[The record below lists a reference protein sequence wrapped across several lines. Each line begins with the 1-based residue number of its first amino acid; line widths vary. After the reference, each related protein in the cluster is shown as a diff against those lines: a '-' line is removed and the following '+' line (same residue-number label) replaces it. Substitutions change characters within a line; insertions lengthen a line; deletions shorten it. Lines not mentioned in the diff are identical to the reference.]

1 MGMKK
6 TEAGIIPEEW
16 NVQSFSDTFRILN
29 NNTFSR
35 AELNYDSGQFRNIHY
50 GDVLI
55 LYPEILDCTR
65 PDVPFINEGTKISGS
80 AQALQDGDIVMAD
93 TAEDETVGKVTEV
106 INTTE
111 KTVMSGL
118 HTIPCRVKSGEFVS
132 GWLGYYMNSH
142 LYHDQLLPF
151 IHGTKVSSV
160 SKSSLGKTIII
171 IPAAKEQERIVAA
184 LADIDALIDGL
195 QKLIK
200 KKKAV
205 RRGSLQFLLND
216 DHKYEWDEC
225 PITDLL
231 KSGGIKIGPFGSQ
244 LKKEMLLTDGLF
256 KVYGQENIYENDFSI
271 GDRFLTSDH
280 FQRLSSCEI
289 SPGDFMMS
297 TMGTI
302 GKCAIAPKIIQK
314 GIMDSHLIRLRFDE
328 RKINPEYVL
337 HLFSDQ
343 FDYLK
348 RQTQQLSVGGIM
360 DGLSVGIVSKL
371 KVKYPKNK
379 EDQVELINIFNDM
392 EADIRNYEKELLK
405 YQRVKQ
411 GMMEEL
417 LTGKVRLV

>member
-16 NVQSFSDTFRILN
+16 DVQSFAVTFRILN

-55 LYPEILDCTR
+55 LYPEVLDCTR
-65 PDVPFINEGTKISGS
+65 ADVPFINEGAKISGA
-80 AQALQDGDIVMAD
+80 AQTLKDGDIVMAD

-106 INTTE
+106 INTAE
-111 KTVMSGL
+111 KPVMSGL
-118 HTIPCRVKSGEFVS
+118 HTIPCRVKSGEFAP

-160 SKSSLGKTIII
+160 SRGSLGKTVII
-171 IPAAKEQERIVAA
+171 IPSAKEQERIVDA
-184 LADIDALIDGL
+184 LADIDVLIDNL
-195 QKLIK
+195 QKLIQK
-200 KKKAV
+200 KKDI
-205 RRGSLQFLLND
+205 RRGSLQFLLSD

-225 PITDLL
+225 SITDLL
-231 KSGGIKIGPFGSQ
+231 RSGGIKIGPFGSQ
-244 LKKEMLLTDGLF
+244 LKKEMLLTDGLY
-256 KVYGQENIYENDFSI
+256 KVYGQENIYENDFLI
-271 GDRFLTSDH
+271 GDRFLTPDH
-280 FQRLSSCEI
+280 FQKLSSCEI
-289 SPGDFMMS
+289 LPGDFLMS

-302 GKCAIAPKIIQK
+302 GKCAIAPQTIQK

-337 HLFSDQ
+337 QLFSDQ
-343 FDYLK
+343 FDFLK

-379 EDQVELINIFNDM
+379 EEQLELINIFNDM
-392 EADIRNYEKELLK
+392 EADIHNYEEELLK

>member
-16 NVQSFSDTFRILN
+16 DIQSFTDTFRILN

-35 AELNYDSGQFRNIHY
+35 AELNYDSGKFRNIHY

-55 LYPEILDCTR
+55 LYPEVLDCTR
-65 PDVPFINEGTKISGS
+65 ADVPFINEGAKISGS
-80 AQALQDGDIVMAD
+80 AQTLQDGDIVMAD

-106 INTTE
+106 INTAE
-111 KTVMSGL
+111 KPVMAGL
-118 HTIPCRVKSGEFVS
+118 HTIPCRVKSGEFEP

-160 SKSSLGKTIII
+160 SKGSLGKTIII
-171 IPAAKEQERIVAA
+171 IPSTKEQERIVAA
-184 LADIDALIDGL
+184 LTDIDALIDNL
-195 QKLIK
+195 QKLIQK
-200 KKKAV
+200 KKDV

-216 DHKYEWDEC
+216 EHKYKWNEC
-225 PITDLL
+225 SITDLL
-231 KSGGIKIGPFGSQ
+231 RTGGIKIGPFGSQ
-244 LKKEMLLTDGLF
+244 LKKEMLLTDGLY

-271 GDRFLTSDH
+271 GDRFLTPDH

-289 SPGDFMMS
+289 LPGDFLMS

-302 GKCAIAPKIIQK
+302 GKCAIAPQTIKK
-314 GIMDSHLIRLRFDE
+314 GIMDSHLVRIRFDE

-360 DGLSVGIVSKL
+360 EGLSVGIVSKL

-379 EDQVELINIFNDM
+379 EDQLELINIFNDM
-392 EADIRNYEKELLK
+392 EADIHNYEEELLK

-417 LTGKVRLV
+417 LTGKVRLL

>member
-6 TEAGIIPEEW
+6 TGAGIIPEEW
-16 NVQSFSDTFRILN
+16 DVQSFTDTFRILN

-35 AELNYDSGQFRNIHY
+35 AELNYDGGQFRNIHY

-55 LYPEILDCTR
+55 LYPEVLDCTR
-65 PDVPFINEGTKISGS
+65 TDVPFINEGTKISGS
-80 AQALQDGDIVMAD
+80 AQTLQDGDIVMAD
-93 TAEDETVGKVTEV
+93 TAEDETVGKITEV
-106 INTTE
+106 INTAE
-111 KTVMSGL
+111 KPGVSGL
-118 HTIPCRVKSGEFVS
+118 HTIPCRVKSGEFAS

-160 SKSSLGKTIII
+160 SKGSLGKTVII
-171 IPAAKEQERIVAA
+171 IPSVKEQERIVEA
-184 LADIDALIDGL
+184 LTDIDVLIDNL
-195 QKLIK
+195 QKIIQK
-200 KKKAV
+200 KKDV

-216 DHKYEWDEC
+216 EHKYEWDEC
-225 PITDLL
+225 SIMDLL

-244 LKKEMLLTDGLF
+244 LKKEMLLTDGLY

-271 GDRFLTSDH
+271 GDRYLTPDH

-289 SPGDFMMS
+289 LPGDFMMS

-302 GKCAIAPKIIQK
+302 GKCAIAPQTIQK

-343 FDYLK
+343 FDYLT

-379 EDQVELINIFNDM
+379 AEQFELINIFNDM
-392 EADIRNYEKELLK
+392 EADIHNYEEELLK
-405 YQRVKQ
+405 YQSVKQ